1 MEWNKGLTINIAVA
15 AVLLT
20 VFQINEAKAQVGEN
34 RYIVYFSDKDN
45 TPFSL
50 DNPEAYLS
58 QRAIERR
65 QNQGIA
71 VDAKDLP
78 VDPVYIQTVLNLGEV
93 TFIYP
98 IKWFNAILIETEDP
112 DVIEAIED
120 LEMVEAV
127 EVSPVIVGSDDV
139 EVEFSPLVNS
149 KSNDTYG
156 PALNQIEMI
165 NGIPLHD
172 AGFRGEDIWIG
183 VFDGGFSNLPSASVF
198 QSLIFEN
205 RILATKNFVH
215 GGDFVYEHSN
225 HGTYVMSTMAANQL
239 DLMIGTAPKASY
251 LLCITE
257 NVATERRIEEAN
269 WVAAAEYADS
279 MGIDIINTSLGYT
292 TFDVESENY
301 TYADMDGNTSLITRG
316 SDIAASRGIL
326 PVTSAGNKGSQDW
339 FFISA
344 PADGDSVLAIGAVNA
359 QGIVTNF
366 SSRGPSFDGRVK
378 PNVMA
383 QGGATTITN
392 LSDSVGSGNG
402 TSFSGP
408 IISGMAACLWQ
419 SVPFATAWQVH
430 QAIEESAHL
439 YNMPNDS
446 MGYGIPD
453 FELAQAILTQL
464 VSTSGPR
471 LKQEQIAIFPNP
483 YHSGELR
490 IVFPDGI
497 QGHAQVRVFDIT
509 GRVVKNIGIRI
520 AEHGGTSEL
529 SRHLSATPSGTYI
542 IEVQTEDGSV
552 AVGKLIRL

>member
-1 MEWNKGLTINIAVA
+1 MEWSKGLMIKIVFA
-15 AVLLT
+15 ALLLT
-20 VFQINEAKAQVGEN
+20 AFQPNGVQAQVGEN
-34 RYIVYFSDKDN
+34 RYLVYFSDKDN

-58 QRAIERR
+58 QRSIERR

-71 VDAKDLP
+71 IDTKDLP

-93 TFIYP
+93 TLIYP

-112 DVIEAIED
+112 EVIEAIED
-120 LEMVEAV
+120 LAMVEAV

-205 RILATKNFVH
+205 RILGTKNFVH
-215 GGDFVYEHSN
+215 GGDFVYEYSN
-225 HGTYVMSTMAANQL
+225 HGTYVMSTMAANQA

-257 NVATERRIEEAN
+257 DIATERRSEEAN

-279 MGIDIINTSLGYT
+279 VGIDIINTSLGYT

-301 TYADMDGNTSLITRG
+301 TYADMDGNTTLITRG

-359 QGIVTNF
+359 QGVVTNF

-392 LSDSVGSGNG
+392 LADSVGSGNG

-453 FELAQAILTQL
+453 FELAQAILTQ
-464 VSTSGPR
+464 VVGTSGS
-471 LKQEQIAIFPNP
+471 LVKQEQIAIFPNP

-490 IVFPDGI
+490 IVLPDGL
-497 QGHAQVRVFDIT
+497 QGQAQVRVFDIT

-520 AEHGGTSEL
+520 AEHAGTSEL
-529 SRHLSATPSGTYI
+529 SRHLSATRSGTYI

-552 AVGKLIRL
+552 AVGKLIKL

>member
-1 MEWNKGLTINIAVA
+1 
-15 AVLLT
+15 LLT
-20 VFQINEAKAQVGEN
+20 AFQPNGVQAQVGEN
-34 RYIVYFSDKDN
+34 RYLVYFSDKDN
-45 TPFSL
+45 TPYSIS
-50 DNPEAYLS
+50 NPDAYLS
-58 QRAIERR
+58 DRAITRR

-71 VDAKDLP
+71 IDTKDLP
-78 VDPVYIQTVLNLGEV
+78 VDPAYIQTVLDLGDV

-120 LEMVEAV
+120 LDMVEAV
-127 EVSPVIVGSDDV
+127 EVSPVIVGSDAV

-165 NGIPLHD
+165 NGLPLHD

-183 VFDGGFSNLPSASVF
+183 VFDGGFTNLPTASVF
-198 QSLIFEN
+198 QSLISEN
-205 RILATKNFVH
+205 RILGTKNFVH
-215 GGDFVYEHSN
+215 GGEFVYEYSN
-225 HGTYVMSTMAANQL
+225 HGTYVMSTMAANQP

-251 LLCITE
+251 LMCLTE
-257 NVATERRIEEAN
+257 DVATERRIEEAN

-301 TYADMDGNTSLITRG
+301 TYADMDGNTALITRG
-316 SDIAASRGIL
+316 SDIAASRGMLI
-326 PVTSAGNKGSQDW
+326 VNSAGNQGSQEW
-339 FFISA
+339 FYISA
-344 PADGDSVLAIGAVNA
+344 PADGDSVLAIGAVDPTGA
-359 QGIVTNF
+359 VTGF

-383 QGGATTITN
+383 QGGPTVITN
-392 LSDSVGSGNG
+392 LEDSIGSGNG

-419 SVPFATAWQVH
+419 SVPLATAWQVH

-453 FELAQAILTQL
+453 FELAQAILAQVVT
-464 VSTSGPR
+464 TSSPR
-471 LKQEQIAIFPNP
+471 VHREQIKIFPNP
-483 YHSGELR
+483 YHSGDLR
-490 IVFPDGI
+490 IVLPDGLD
-497 QGHAQVRVFDIT
+497 GMAQVRVFDIT
-509 GRVVKNIGIRI
+509 GRVIKSLEIRLDGNLAATEISKNLG
-520 AEHGGTSEL
+520 
-529 SRHLSATPSGTYI
+529 ATRSGTYI
-542 IEVQTEDGSV
+542 VEIQTESGAT

>member
-1 MEWNKGLTINIAVA
+1 MEWSKGLMKKFAFSAFVL
-15 AVLLT
+15 VLLHPM
-20 VFQINEAKAQVGEN
+20 EAMAQVGEN

-45 TPFSL
+45 TPYSL
-50 DNPEAYLS
+50 SNPEAYLS
-58 QRAIERR
+58 ARAITRR

-71 VDAKDLP
+71 IDTKDLP
-78 VDPVYIQTVLNLGEV
+78 VDPAYIQMVLDLGDV
-93 TFIYP
+93 TLIYP

-112 DVIEAIED
+112 DVIDAIAD
-120 LEMVEAV
+120 LGMVEAV

-139 EVEFSPLVNS
+139 EVEFSPFVNS

-165 NGIPLHD
+165 NGLPLHD
-172 AGFRGEDIWIG
+172 AGFRGEAIWIG

-198 QSLIFEN
+198 ESLISEN
-205 RILATKNFVH
+205 RILGTKNFVH
-215 GGDFVYEHSN
+215 GGDFVYDYSN
-225 HGTYVMSTMAANQL
+225 HGTYVMSTMAANQP

-251 LLCITE
+251 LLCLTE
-257 NVATERRIEEAN
+257 DVATERRIEEAN

-301 TYADMDGNTSLITRG
+301 TYADMDGNTTLITRG

-326 PVTSAGNKGSQDW
+326 PVTSAGNKGSQEW

-392 LSDSVGSGNG
+392 LADSVGSGNG

-453 FELAQAILTQL
+453 FELAQAILTQ
-464 VSTSGPR
+464 VVGTSGPSV
-471 LKQEQIAIFPNP
+471 KQEQIGIFPNP

-490 IVFPDGI
+490 IVFPDGLH
-497 QGHAQVRVFDIT
+497 GLAQIRVFDIT
-509 GRVVKNIGIRI
+509 GRVMKSIEIRI
-520 AEHGGTSEL
+520 IENAGTTEL
-529 SRHLSATPSGTYI
+529 SRYLSSTRSGTYI
-542 IEVQTEDGSV
+542 IEIQTESGSA
-552 AVGKLIRL
+552 AVGKLIKL